1 MISSKYFKMAA
12 AAIFLFATLTAVAS
26 AARQP
31 QLKKGEVNIGVVNLT
46 TDPSYSFTGGQYRS
60 FYPSYRAALEQIGKD
75 NEVNF
80 VFYPVTV
87 GLDSAGFA
95 TRELIRSGVEGIV
108 FFQQTAGIARPYVRE
123 ARAAGTPVVVHGME
137 PSTTTRVPYVG
148 FADYQD
154 SVALGKSVA
163 TRLRAETPS
172 RTAKVLILSSR
183 VGPMNLSRAKGF
195 ITGFRSVVPDA
206 DFLTKPVDVV
216 DPETVQDAVFVALSR
231 EPGISAIFAT
241 DDTVAFT
248 ALNALRMYGGA
259 KAQHRILASVGGTPA
274 AMRELVDQNVV
285 WKAEEALSVRKA
297 ARETYNEMM
306 RLVGGQIA
314 SRSNRILVDSL
325 ILVDPSRQQVQH
337 YLARNFGVQVATG
350 ALSSS
355 QATEPLAQRG
365 GSTAQD

>member
-1 MISSKYFKMAA
+1 MNSSKYFKMAA

-26 AARQP
+26 AAGQP

-46 TDPSYSFTGGQYRS
+46 TDPSYGFASGQYRS
-60 FYPSYRAALEQIGKD
+60 FYPGYRAALEQMGKD

-87 GLDSAGFA
+87 GLDSARFA
-95 TRELIRSGVEGIV
+95 TRELIRLGVDGIV
-108 FFQQTAGIARPYVRE
+108 FFQQTAGIAGPYVRE
-123 ARAAGTPVVVHGME
+123 ARAAGIPVVVHGME
-137 PSTTTRVPYVG
+137 PSATTKVPYVG

-154 SVALGKSVA
+154 SVALGRNVA
-163 TRLRAETPS
+163 TRLQEESSS
-172 RTAKVLILSSR
+172 RTAKVLILASQ
-183 VGPMNLSRAKGF
+183 VGPMNLRRAKGF
-195 ITGFRSVVPDA
+195 IAGFRSVAPGA
-206 DFLTKPVDVV
+206 DFLTKRVDVV

-231 EPGISAIFAT
+231 EPGISVIFAT
-241 DDTVAFT
+241 DDAVAFT

-259 KAQHRILASVGGTPA
+259 RAQHRILASVGGTPA
-274 AMRELVDQNVV
+274 AMRELVDRNVV

-306 RLVGGQIA
+306 SLVAGQIA
-314 SRSNRILVDSL
+314 SRSSRILVDSS

-337 YLARNFGVQVATG
+337 YLAENFGIQVTAG

-355 QATEPLAQRG
+355 QATEPLAHRG